1 MKLTIDFQV
10 RYASFCETYDLGN
23 KYERK
28 KGEQGKVLVEKVQ
41 IIAYEWSKT
50 W

>member
-10 RYASFCETYDLGN
+10 RYAGICETYDLGN

-28 KGEQGKVLVEKVQ
+28 KKGGVGKSSGKKGTNYR
-41 IIAYEWSKT
+41 I
-50 W
+50 